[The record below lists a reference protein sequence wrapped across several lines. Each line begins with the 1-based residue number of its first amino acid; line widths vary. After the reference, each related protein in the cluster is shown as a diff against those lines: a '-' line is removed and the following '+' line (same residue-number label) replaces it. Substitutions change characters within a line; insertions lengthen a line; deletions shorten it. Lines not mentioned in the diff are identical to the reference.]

1 MIQPITSRIA
11 FSIAAALLF
20 PVGAAMAQSAQEGSP
35 TPRPPNV
42 PAPGEPRAQE
52 QLPEAPAEEVLKN
65 PPPIE
70 KKAAPPADAAKPEP
84 APMPNTLPPAKKIE
98 PKVPNT

>member
-1 MIQPITSRIA
+1 MAIA
-11 FSIAAALLF
+11 AAALLPASLALAQQGEDRA
-20 PVGAAMAQSAQEGSP
+20 PVP
-35 TPRPPNV
+35 PPNV

-52 QLPEAPAEEVLKN
+52 QLPEAPPEEVLKS
-65 PPPIE
+65 PPPHRQ
-70 KKAAPPADAAKPEP
+70 AGGASPPMAAKPEP

>member
-1 MIQPITSRIA
+1 MAIA
-11 FSIAAALLF
+11 AAALL
-20 PVGAAMAQSAQEGSP
+20 PASLALAQEGNP
-35 TPRPPNV
+35 APQPPPNV

-52 QLPEAPAEEVLKN
+52 QLPEAPAEEQLKS
-65 PPPIE
+65 PPPIDKQVE
-70 KKAAPPADAAKPEP
+70 PPADGAKPEP

>member
-1 MIQPITSRIA
+1 MP
-11 FSIAAALLF
+11 
-20 PVGAAMAQSAQEGSP
+20 
-35 TPRPPNV
+35 PPNV

-52 QLPEAPAEEVLKN
+52 QLPEAPPEEVLKN

-70 KKAAPPADAAKPEP
+70 KKAEPPADAAKPEP

-98 PKVPNT
+98 PRVPNT